1 MNLTRDQ
8 VQAIQSGQ
16 PVHLLEPQSNVDC
29 VLLPASLY
37 ERVQALFED
46 VPLSNEERRAL
57 LAESGKRAGWDDP
70 AMDVYDDYDANHS

>member
-1 MNLTRDQ
+1 MNLTQDQ

-29 VLLPASLY
+29 VLVPASMY
-37 ERVQALFED
+37 ERVQSLFGD
-46 VPLSNEERRAL
+46 SPLSREEQLAL

-70 AMDVYDDYDANHS
+70 AMDVYDDYDATRS